1 MKTPVK
7 LLAAIAAPLLL
18 LPSCQDLFHPADG
31 RTGTLLISVNAPAGV
46 TTRATDG
53 LPDVGS
59 FLLTIAD
66 SYGELLYEGSYDHSP
81 DELDVPA
88 GSYTISAVSTAFD
101 APAFDTPQWGDTQVV
116 TVAAGASVN
125 VTLACRQL
133 NCGLRLDIEDSFRR
147 AFPGGSL
154 TLAHADGT
162 LPYAYDESRTAYF
175 RPGAVSLNLE
185 DGGFRQTLFTR
196 TLEARQNLSVRLGAN
211 VDTKSGGI
219 SIQLD
224 TARNWL
230 SEHFVVGGSGASDIG
245 NAYDVA
251 TARNH
256 PDEQDVW
263 VWGYIV
269 GVATST
275 GKAAFTP
282 PFTKN
287 TNLVLGA
294 KASTGDTAHCLAVE
308 LKAGEIR
315 DALNLADHP
324 ELLGRKLYMK
334 GDLVSAYYGI
344 PGLKAPSEYQLQ

>member
-1 MKTPVK
+1 MKTHVK
-7 LLAAIAAPLLL
+7 FLAAVAAPLLL

-31 RTGTLLISVNAPAGV
+31 QTGTLLISVNAPASAA
-46 TTRATDG
+46 TRATDG
-53 LPDVGS
+53 LPDIGS

-66 SYGELLYEGSYDHSP
+66 SSGELLYEGPYDHSP
-81 DELDVPA
+81 DEMNVPA
-88 GSYTISAVSTAFD
+88 GSYTISAVSATFE
-101 APAFDTPQWGDTQVV
+101 APAFDVPQWGDTQVV

-133 NCGLRLDIEDSFRR
+133 NCGLRLDIEDSFRQ

-154 TLAHADGT
+154 SLTHADGT

-175 RPGAVSLNLE
+175 RPGAVSLILE
-185 DGGFRQTLFTR
+185 DSGFRQTLFTR

-211 VDTKSGGI
+211 IDTKSGGI

-224 TARNWL
+224 TTRNWL
-230 SEHFVVGGSGASDIG
+230 SERFVVGGAGAGDIG
-245 NAYDVA
+245 NAYDIA
-251 TARNH
+251 TARTH
-256 PDEQDVW
+256 ADEKGVW

-269 GVATST
+269 GVATNT

-287 TNLVLGA
+287 TNLVLGT
-294 KASTGDTAHCLAVE
+294 KASTSDTAHCLAVE

-324 ELLGRKLYMK
+324 ELLGRKLHIK